1 MVYVACMEKRRI
13 YTGFWWEEPMRK
25 MPLGNPRRRWE
36 DNSKKKLFESVW
48 AGFVC
53 LKIWTGGGFL

>member
-1 MVYVACMEKRRI
+1 MEKRRI